1 MGKPVT
7 IHHSITIGTIS
18 FGRSNRA
25 AAIEPYSIVRLQ
37 HDGWLELAWHPLLHA
52 ITGLPAISG
61 RD

>member
-25 AAIEPYSIVRLQ
+25 AAIEPYSIVRL
-37 HDGWLELAWHPLLHA
+37 AWHPLLHA